1 MEYKNFRLDLSLFD
15 IVKSIA
21 IIAIVIFLYTHFNS
35 FADIFRRSDT
45 KQEPTIIK
53 VDDTAM
59 KIELALS
66 KKRLRKLE
74 DMLLEQ
80 GSMIMKHAK
89 DNKEHIDELAKITA
103 GLKQQVET
111 KGSTDKEYKGKEETD
126 PNKYFFK
133 KVYMKGANGEEFPAA
148 WVMFYPNRD
157 KDEQWKSGTYPLEF
171 EMNIVES
178 QKGDTENRYAELFVQ
193 NNQMKE
199 TRGKRFPVEVKDI
212 QWEKAPLGDK
222 SFSFN
227 MRISAYANALVDSSA
242 EGAVAPG
249 LGISFFSYG
258 RTDRDMDW
266 KFLGVGTA
274 FDGQEGYLFVEPFA
288 WNLGEALPLIDNL
301 FIGPVGGMNTK
312 GEWSVGAG
320 ISIPF

>member
-1 MEYKNFRLDLSLFD
+1 MSLFD

-21 IIAIVIFLYTHFNS
+21 VIAIVIFLYTHFNS
-35 FADIFRRSDT
+35 FADIFRNPDI

-53 VDDTAM
+53 VEDTAM
-59 KIELALS
+59 KVELVLS
-66 KKRLRKLE
+66 KERLRKLE
-74 DMLLEQ
+74 KQLSEQ
-80 GSMIMKHAK
+80 NSLIVKYAK

-111 KGSTDKEYKGKEETD
+111 KGDSDKKYDGKEEKD
-126 PNKYFFK
+126 LNKYFFK
-133 KVYMKGANGEEFPAA
+133 KVYMQGAKGKEFPAA

-157 KDEQWKSGTYPLEF
+157 EDEQWKSGIYPLEF

-178 QKGDTENRYAELFVQ
+178 QKGGIENRYAELFVQ

-199 TRGKRFPVEVKDI
+199 TRGQRFPIEVKDI
-212 QWEKAPLGDK
+212 QWEKAPLVDK

-227 MRISAYANALVDSSA
+227 MRIAAHANAFVDSGL
-242 EGAVAPG
+242 EGSFVPG
-249 LGISFFSYG
+249 LGVSFFSYG
-258 RTDRDMDW
+258 RTNRDMDW
-266 KFLGVGTA
+266 KFLSVGA
-274 FDGQEGYLFVEPFA
+274 AYDGNEGYLFVEPFA
-288 WNLGEALPLIDNL
+288 WNLGEALPLVDNL

-312 GEWSVGAG
+312 GEWGVGAG

>member
-1 MEYKNFRLDLSLFD
+1 MEYKNIKLHLSLLD
-15 IVKSIA
+15 IVKSVA
-21 IIAIVIFLYTHFNS
+21 IIAVVIFLYTHINS
-35 FADIFRRSDT
+35 FAGIFNKPPVR
-45 KQEPTIIK
+45 QEPTIIK
-53 VDDTAM
+53 VEDTAM

-66 KKRLRKLE
+66 KDRLRKLE
-74 DMLLEQ
+74 AMLLKQE
-80 GSMIMKHAK
+80 SLIVKYAK

-111 KGSTDKEYKGKEETD
+111 KSGSDKIYKGKGEED
-126 PNKYFFK
+126 PNKHFFK
-133 KVYMKGANGEEFPAA
+133 KIYMKDVKGEEFPAA

-178 QKGDTENRYAELFVQ
+178 QSKDGENRYAELFVL

-199 TRGKRFPVEVKDI
+199 TRGQRFPIEVKDI
-212 QWEKAPLGDK
+212 QWEKAPLREK
-222 SFSFN
+222 SFAFN
-227 MRISAYANALVDSSA
+227 MRISAYANAIVDSEGESA
-242 EGAVAPG
+242 FAPG
-249 LGISFFSYG
+249 LGVTFFSYG

-266 KFLGVGTA
+266 KFFGVGA
-274 FDGQEGYLFVEPFA
+274 AYDGDDAYLFVEPFS

-301 FIGPVGGMNTK
+301 FIGPVGGINIE
-312 GEWSVGAG
+312 GEWSIGAG